1 MKKTKIFFALSA
13 ILGLASCSS
22 GQESENLADVL
33 KLKDY
38 DPVSIFKL
46 PEHHPHQAKFSC
58 IDIHS
63 HPYESDPEDIKAWAA
78 RLDANNIEKV
88 IILTYA
94 HGEEFDRLY
103 DLYTGISDKF
113 EMWCGFDMDNFGQ
126 PDFEQKA
133 VAELERCYKKG
144 AKGVGELGDKGLG
157 ESYCLRAPDGKK
169 TPTAHIDDPCFDALL
184 EKCGELGMPINIH
197 IGDPIW
203 MYEDLDEHNDGY
215 MNAAEWKIDLSTPGI
230 LDLYEL
236 CATLEKACAKHT
248 NTTFIACHF
257 INLSHDYEYLAG
269 VLDRHPNLYLD
280 NAARHQETAAT
291 PRATKRFYEKYADRI
306 LFGTDNDPSQD
317 MYDMQWRIMETDD
330 EHFYGESYHW
340 PLHGLDLEDDV
351 LQKVYHDNAVRILS
365 E

>member
-63 HPYESDPEDIKAWAA
+63 HPYESDPEDIKAWAK

-184 EKCGELGMPINIH
+184 E
-197 IGDPIW
+197 
-203 MYEDLDEHNDGY
+203 
-215 MNAAEWKIDLSTPGI
+215 
-230 LDLYEL
+230 
-236 CATLEKACAKHT
+236 
-248 NTTFIACHF
+248 
-257 INLSHDYEYLAG
+257 
-269 VLDRHPNLYLD
+269 
-280 NAARHQETAAT
+280 
-291 PRATKRFYEKYADRI
+291 
-306 LFGTDNDPSQD
+306 
-317 MYDMQWRIMETDD
+317 
-330 EHFYGESYHW
+330 
-340 PLHGLDLEDDV
+340 
-351 LQKVYHDNAVRILS
+351 
-365 E
+365 